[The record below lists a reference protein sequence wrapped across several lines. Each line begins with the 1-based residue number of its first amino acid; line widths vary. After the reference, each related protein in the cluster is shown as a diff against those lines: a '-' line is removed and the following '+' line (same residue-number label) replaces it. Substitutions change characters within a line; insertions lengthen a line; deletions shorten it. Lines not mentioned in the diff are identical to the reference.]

1 MIRKVLQE
9 KQNNDDDD
17 DDDDDIQPSLIHAA
31 F

>member
-9 KQNNDDDD
+9 KQNDDDDD